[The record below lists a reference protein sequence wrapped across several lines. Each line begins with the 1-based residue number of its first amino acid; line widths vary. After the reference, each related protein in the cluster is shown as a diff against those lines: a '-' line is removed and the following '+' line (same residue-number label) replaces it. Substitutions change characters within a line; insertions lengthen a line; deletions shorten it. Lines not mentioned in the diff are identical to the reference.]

1 MWTYDTYS
9 KTISRYLEAGY
20 GVGSFEEYLSSS
32 ADKFV
37 VLRHDIDFDPSIL
50 LPMLEVEK
58 TLGVSSTTFFR
69 VAARGY
75 NFLSAP
81 VFDLLSSIGAF
92 GSSAGL
98 HLDIGMENCWGKSLD
113 ESANL
118 QMEIYNSVAPQPM
131 QGFSLHQP
139 TNNGGYEF
147 ADELV
152 TRWGIPYHAYNK
164 QFFKEMK
171 YLSDSGGN
179 WREGHWSEKI
189 NLFEKMQVLT
199 HPVWHHDGVA
209 QRSF

>member
-20 GVGSFEEYLSSS
+20 RVGSFEEYL
-32 ADKFV
+32 ANTPKKFV
-37 VLRHDIDFDPSIL
+37 ILRHDIDFDPSIL
-50 LPMLEVEK
+50 LPMLQAEK
-58 TLGVSSTTFFR
+58 SQGVSSTTFFR

-81 VFDLLSSIGAF
+81 VFDILSLIRDY

-98 HLDIGMENCWGKSLD
+98 HLDIGIENCWGKTLD

-118 QMEIYNSVAPQPM
+118 QMEVYNSVAPVLM
-131 QGFSLHQP
+131 RGFSLHQP

-152 TRWGIPYHAYNK
+152 AKWSIDYHAYEK
-164 QFFKEMK
+164 RFFKDIK

-189 NLFEKMQVLT
+189 DLFEKLQVLT